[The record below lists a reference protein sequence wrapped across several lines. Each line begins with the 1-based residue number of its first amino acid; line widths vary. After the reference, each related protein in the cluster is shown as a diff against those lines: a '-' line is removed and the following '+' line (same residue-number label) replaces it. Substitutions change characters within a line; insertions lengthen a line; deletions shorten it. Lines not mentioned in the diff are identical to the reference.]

1 MKIKNINLYILL
13 VFGMLG
19 AYMVGPSLS
28 YKFGIQRIDN
38 FLTILFIASTLM
50 IGALESKRFPPPVAL
65 LLLCLTVMTAWS
77 ALHLGISSISGSQF
91 IDLMFFISIPCFF
104 YLLYLIISRSEQPLR
119 FVRRLILFFA
129 AFICIPPFIEIGAG
143 IQFVTAAEELAIEAG
158 AVKGL
163 FFNPNNL
170 ATTAVC
176 LAPAVLVFFNF
187 EAQNRKQVLTGWAL
201 YLLLGVIVFA
211 SVSRTAIA
219 CYVLLTLLVLMYRK
233 NGLATLLSV
242 AVVYLAFAM
251 IPPYAIQDFLL
262 SLNSNE
268 FLERFS
274 SRIYLFLYDFGSDN
288 SVSSRQEIYNHF
300 WNHTPLLFTGYGP
313 KNFAEFFGGH
323 ISTSLGF
330 ENPHS
335 FIIELYLGFGIVSLL
350 GFLGYVAGYTAVFA
364 FTKGIPT
371 RLRVFALTAMAIF
384 LIGGFI
390 PSSILRLPFVWLPC
404 FLIAIYTVCAKPL
417 HIFQTASRLNPYPKS
432 KSIPT
437 IKPNQ
442 RRAT

>member
-1 MKIKNINLYILL
+1 MKIKSINLYTPL

-28 YKFGIQRIDN
+28 YIFGIPRVDN
-38 FLTILFIASTLM
+38 FLTILFILSTLL
-50 IGALESKRFPPPVAL
+50 IVLLESKRFPAGIAML
-65 LLLCLTVMTAWS
+65 LAGLSVMAGWS
-77 ALHLGISSISGSQF
+77 ALHLAVSSISGSQF
-91 IDLMFFISIPCFF
+91 VDLMFFISIPCFF
-104 YLLYLIISRSEQPLR
+104 YLLYLIVSRAEDPLR
-119 FVRRLILFFA
+119 FIRYLILFFS
-129 AFICIPPFIEIGAG
+129 AFICIPPFIEIAAG

-187 EAQNRKQVLTGWAL
+187 EAENRKQVLTGWVL
-201 YLLLGVIVFA
+201 YLLLGLVVFA

-219 CYVLLTLLVLMYRK
+219 CYVLLSLLILMYRK

-242 AVVYLAFAM
+242 AAVYLLFAM
-251 IPPYAIQDFLL
+251 IPTYAVQDFLL

-274 SRIYLFLYDFGSDN
+274 SRVYLFLYDFGSDS

-300 WNHTPLLFTGYGP
+300 WNNIPVLFTGYGP

-350 GFLGYVAGYTAVFA
+350 GFIGYAAGYASVFA
-364 FTKGIPT
+364 LYGSLNM
-371 RLRVFALTAMAIF
+371 RLRVFALAAMAVF
-384 LIGGFI
+384 LIGGFV

-404 FLIAIYTVCAKPL
+404 FLIAIYAVCIKPRQA
-417 HIFQTASRLNPYPKS
+417 FQTASFQLTDK
-432 KSIPT
+432 
-437 IKPNQ
+437 
-442 RRAT
+442 

>member
-1 MKIKNINLYILL
+1 MKIKSINLYILL

-19 AYMVGPSLS
+19 AYMAGPSLS
-28 YKFGIQRIDN
+28 YKFGIPRVDN
-38 FLTILFIASTLM
+38 FLTILFILS
-50 IGALESKRFPPPVAL
+50 ALLIALLENKRFPAGIAML
-65 LLLCLTVMTAWS
+65 LTGLSVMTGWS
-77 ALHLGISSISGSQF
+77 MLHLAISSISGTQF
-91 IDLMFFISIPCFF
+91 VDLMFFLSIPCFF
-104 YLLYLIISRSEQPLR
+104 YLLYLIISRTEDPLR
-119 FVRRLILFFA
+119 FIRYLILFFS
-129 AFICIPPFIEIGAG
+129 AFICIPPFIEIAAG

-187 EAQNRKQVLTGWAL
+187 EAENRKQVLTGWVL
-201 YLLLGVIVFA
+201 YLLLGLVVFA

-219 CYVLLTLLVLMYRK
+219 CYVLLTLLILMYRK

-242 AVVYLAFAM
+242 AAVYLLFAM
-251 IPPYAIQDFLL
+251 IPTYAVQDFLL

-274 SRIYLFLYDFGSDN
+274 SRVYLFLYDFGSDS

-300 WNHTPLLFTGYGP
+300 WNNIPVLFTGYGP

-350 GFLGYVAGYTAVFA
+350 GFIGYAAGYASVFA
-364 FTKGIPT
+364 LYGSLNM
-371 RLRVFALTAMAIF
+371 RLRVFALAAMAVF
-384 LIGGFI
+384 LIGGFV

-404 FLIAIYTVCAKPL
+404 FLIAIYAVCIKPRQA
-417 HIFQTASRLNPYPKS
+417 FQTASFQLTDK
-432 KSIPT
+432 
-437 IKPNQ
+437 
-442 RRAT
+442 

>member
-1 MKIKNINLYILL
+1 MKVKNIHLYSLL
-13 VFGMLG
+13 VYGMLG
-19 AYMVGPSLS
+19 AYMIGPSLS

-38 FLTILFIASTLM
+38 FLTILFIALTLL
-50 IGALESKRFPPPVAL
+50 IALLESKRFPSRIAL
-65 LLLCLTVMTAWS
+65 LLGSLTVMTAWS
-77 ALHLGISSISGSQF
+77 ALHFGISFISGTQF

-104 YLLYLIISRSEQPLR
+104 YLLYLIISRTEHPLR
-119 FVRRLILFFA
+119 FVRNLIIFFS

-143 IQFVTAAEELAIEAG
+143 MQFVTAAEELAIEAG

-176 LAPAVLVFFNF
+176 LAPAVLMFFNF
-187 EAQNRKQVLTGWAL
+187 EAENRKQVLAGWGL
-201 YLLLGVIVFA
+201 YLLLGIIIFA
-211 SVSRTAIA
+211 SASRTAIA
-219 CYVLLTLLVLMYRK
+219 CYVLLTLLALMYRK

-242 AVVYLAFAM
+242 VAVYLVFAM
-251 IPPYAIQDFLL
+251 IPSEAIQNFLL

-274 SRIYLFLYDFGSDN
+274 SRVYLFLYDFESDS

-300 WNHTPLLFTGYGP
+300 LNNFPLLITGYGP

-323 ISTSLGF
+323 LSSSLGF

-335 FIIELYLGFGIVSLL
+335 FIVELYLGFGIVSLL
-350 GFLGYVAGYTAVFA
+350 GFVYYVAGYIGTFA
-364 FTKGIPT
+364 FAQ
-371 RLRVFALTAMAIF
+371 RFDSRFRVFALSAMAVF

-404 FLIAIYTVCAKPL
+404 FLIAIYALCVKLPQT
-417 HIFQTASRLNPYPKS
+417 FQTASWS
-432 KSIPT
+432 KHL
-437 IKPNQ
+437 Q
-442 RRAT
+442 RTR

>member
-1 MKIKNINLYILL
+1 MKIKSINLYTPL

-28 YKFGIQRIDN
+28 YIFGIPRVDN
-38 FLTILFIASTLM
+38 FLTILFILSTLL
-50 IGALESKRFPPPVAL
+50 IVLLESKRFPAGIAML
-65 LLLCLTVMTAWS
+65 LAGLSVMAGWS
-77 ALHLGISSISGSQF
+77 ALHLAISSISGSQF
-91 IDLMFFISIPCFF
+91 VDLMFFISIPCFF
-104 YLLYLIISRSEQPLR
+104 YLLYLIVSRAENPLR
-119 FVRRLILFFA
+119 FIRYLILFFS
-129 AFICIPPFIEIGAG
+129 AFICIPPFIEIAAG

-187 EAQNRKQVLTGWAL
+187 EAENRKQVLTGWVL
-201 YLLLGVIVFA
+201 YLLLGLVVFA

-219 CYVLLTLLVLMYRK
+219 CYVLLTLLILMYRK

-242 AVVYLAFAM
+242 AAVYLLFAM
-251 IPPYAIQDFLL
+251 IPTYAVQDFLL

-274 SRIYLFLYDFGSDN
+274 SRVYLFLYDFGSDS

-300 WNHTPLLFTGYGP
+300 WNNIPVLFTGYGP

-350 GFLGYVAGYTAVFA
+350 GFIGYAAGYASVFA
-364 FTKGIPT
+364 LYGSLNM
-371 RLRVFALTAMAIF
+371 RLRVFALAAMAVF
-384 LIGGFI
+384 LIGGFV

-404 FLIAIYTVCAKPL
+404 FLIAIYAVCIKPRQA
-417 HIFQTASRLNPYPKS
+417 FQTASFQLTDK
-432 KSIPT
+432 
-437 IKPNQ
+437 
-442 RRAT
+442 

>member
-1 MKIKNINLYILL
+1 MKIKSINLYTPL

-28 YKFGIQRIDN
+28 YIFGIPRVDN
-38 FLTILFIASTLM
+38 FLTILFILSTLL
-50 IGALESKRFPPPVAL
+50 IVLLESKRFPAGIAML
-65 LLLCLTVMTAWS
+65 LAGLSVMAGWS
-77 ALHLGISSISGSQF
+77 ALHLAVSSISGSQF
-91 IDLMFFISIPCFF
+91 VDLMFFISIPCFF
-104 YLLYLIISRSEQPLR
+104 YLLYLIVSRAEDPLR
-119 FVRRLILFFA
+119 FIRYLILFFS
-129 AFICIPPFIEIGAG
+129 AFICIPPFIEIAAG

-187 EAQNRKQVLTGWAL
+187 EAENRKQVLTGWVL
-201 YLLLGVIVFA
+201 YLLLGLVVFA

-219 CYVLLTLLVLMYRK
+219 CYVLLTLLILMYRK

-242 AVVYLAFAM
+242 AAVYLLFAM
-251 IPPYAIQDFLL
+251 IPTYAVQDFLL

-274 SRIYLFLYDFGSDN
+274 SRVYLFLYDFGSDS

-300 WNHTPLLFTGYGP
+300 WNNIPVLFTGYGP

-350 GFLGYVAGYTAVFA
+350 GFIGYAAGYASVFA
-364 FTKGIPT
+364 LYGSLNM
-371 RLRVFALTAMAIF
+371 RLRVFALAAMAVF
-384 LIGGFI
+384 LIGGFV

-404 FLIAIYTVCAKPL
+404 FLIAIYAVCIKPRQA
-417 HIFQTASRLNPYPKS
+417 FQTASFQLTDK
-432 KSIPT
+432 
-437 IKPNQ
+437 
-442 RRAT
+442 

>member
-1 MKIKNINLYILL
+1 MKIKSINLYTPL

-28 YKFGIQRIDN
+28 YIFGIPRVDN
-38 FLTILFIASTLM
+38 FLTILFILSTLL
-50 IGALESKRFPPPVAL
+50 IVLLESKRFPAGIAML
-65 LLLCLTVMTAWS
+65 LAGLSVMAGWS
-77 ALHLGISSISGSQF
+77 ALHLAISSISGSQF
-91 IDLMFFISIPCFF
+91 VDLMFFISIPCFF
-104 YLLYLIISRSEQPLR
+104 YLLYLIVSRAEDPLR
-119 FVRRLILFFA
+119 FIRYLILFFS
-129 AFICIPPFIEIGAG
+129 AFICIPPFIEIAAG

-187 EAQNRKQVLTGWAL
+187 EAENRKQVLTGWVL
-201 YLLLGVIVFA
+201 YLLLGLVVFA

-219 CYVLLTLLVLMYRK
+219 CYVLLTLLILMYRK

-242 AVVYLAFAM
+242 AAVYLLFAM
-251 IPPYAIQDFLL
+251 IPTYAVQDFLL

-274 SRIYLFLYDFGSDN
+274 SRVYLFLYDFGSDS

-300 WNHTPLLFTGYGP
+300 WNNIPVLFTGYGP

-350 GFLGYVAGYTAVFA
+350 GFIGYAAGYASVFA
-364 FTKGIPT
+364 LYGSLNM
-371 RLRVFALTAMAIF
+371 RLRVFALAAMAVF
-384 LIGGFI
+384 LIGGFV

-404 FLIAIYTVCAKPL
+404 FLIAIYAVCIKPRQA
-417 HIFQTASRLNPYPKS
+417 FQTASFQLADK
-432 KSIPT
+432 
-437 IKPNQ
+437 
-442 RRAT
+442 

>member
-1 MKIKNINLYILL
+1 MKIKSINLYILL

-28 YKFGIQRIDN
+28 YIFGIPRVDN
-38 FLTILFIASTLM
+38 FLTILFILS
-50 IGALESKRFPPPVAL
+50 ALLIALLENKRFPAGIAML
-65 LLLCLTVMTAWS
+65 LTGLSVMTGWS
-77 ALHLGISSISGSQF
+77 MLHLAISSISGTQF
-91 IDLMFFISIPCFF
+91 VDLMFFLSIPCFF
-104 YLLYLIISRSEQPLR
+104 YLLYLIISRSEDPLR
-119 FVRRLILFFA
+119 FIRYLILFFS
-129 AFICIPPFIEIGAG
+129 AFICIPPFIEIAAG

-187 EAQNRKQVLTGWAL
+187 EAENRKQVLTGWAL
-201 YLLLGVIVFA
+201 YLLLGLVVFA

-219 CYVLLTLLVLMYRK
+219 CYVLLTLLILMYRK

-242 AVVYLAFAM
+242 AAVYLLFAM
-251 IPPYAIQDFLL
+251 IPPYAVQDFLL

-274 SRIYLFLYDFGSDN
+274 SRVYLFLYDFGSDS

-300 WNHTPLLFTGYGP
+300 WNNIPVLFTGYGP

-323 ISTSLGF
+323 ISYSLGF

-350 GFLGYVAGYTAVFA
+350 GFIGYAAGYAAIFA
-364 FTKGIPT
+364 LSGGLNM
-371 RLRVFALTAMAIF
+371 RLRVFALAAMAVF

-404 FLIAIYTVCAKPL
+404 FLIAIYAVCIKPRQA
-417 HIFQTASRLNPYPKS
+417 FQTASFQLANR
-432 KSIPT
+432 
-437 IKPNQ
+437 
-442 RRAT
+442 

>member
-1 MKIKNINLYILL
+1 
-13 VFGMLG
+13 
-19 AYMVGPSLS
+19 
-28 YKFGIQRIDN
+28 
-38 FLTILFIASTLM
+38 
-50 IGALESKRFPPPVAL
+50 
-65 LLLCLTVMTAWS
+65 MTGWS
-77 ALHLGISSISGSQF
+77 MLHLAISSISGTQF
-91 IDLMFFISIPCFF
+91 VDLMFFLSIPCFF
-104 YLLYLIISRSEQPLR
+104 YLLYLIISRTEDPLR
-119 FVRRLILFFA
+119 FIRYLILFFS
-129 AFICIPPFIEIGAG
+129 AFICIPPFIEIAAG

-187 EAQNRKQVLTGWAL
+187 EAENRKQVLTGWVL
-201 YLLLGVIVFA
+201 YLLLGLVVFA

-219 CYVLLTLLVLMYRK
+219 CYVLLTLLILMYRK

-242 AVVYLAFAM
+242 AAVYLLFAM
-251 IPPYAIQDFLL
+251 IPTYAVQDFLL

-274 SRIYLFLYDFGSDN
+274 SRVYLFLYDFGSDS

-300 WNHTPLLFTGYGP
+300 WNNIPVLFTGYGP

-350 GFLGYVAGYTAVFA
+350 GFIGYAAGYASVFA
-364 FTKGIPT
+364 LYGSLNM
-371 RLRVFALTAMAIF
+371 RLRVFALAAMAVF
-384 LIGGFI
+384 LIGGFV

-404 FLIAIYTVCAKPL
+404 FLIAIYAVCIKPRQA
-417 HIFQTASRLNPYPKS
+417 FQTASFQLTDK
-432 KSIPT
+432 
-437 IKPNQ
+437 
-442 RRAT
+442 